1 MNNVGMVGMVGTD
14 EIGDRQIQILEKEGV
29 GTSCVNRHKDLLS
42 GHAYV
47 LVDKSG
53 ENMILTHRAANW
65 AMTGDSVYSENITS
79 AINSSSIVV
88 IIDPPFEVAL
98 ALTRQAKSADKT
110 VIFSPSTLTSYGFG
124 SLEPIMEMVDYLIL
138 NEHEAIAL
146 AGAENGPV
154 ACNKLS
160 ERLGGIRI
168 ITTIGSLGCVTS
180 LKGKSA
186 EVPAVD
192 LSLLGL
198 KVSSTVGAGDTF
210 QGAFASLKHKRLG
223 DLEALFLSNVAAA
236 LKTTKEE
243 TRGSPTYGEVLEV
256 AESTA
261 MRSIYQKFRLA

>member
-1 MNNVGMVGMVGTD
+1 VVPAVLVCGAINWDTTLFVDKLPLPGQEVKINRIISVPGGKGGNTAVAAARILGMNNVGMVGMVGTD

-88 IIDPPFEVAL
+88 IIDPPFEVAMAL
-98 ALTRQAKSADKT
+98 ARQAKSADKT

-180 LKGKSA
+180 LREKA
-186 EVPAVD
+186 P
-192 LSLLGL
+192 
-198 KVSSTVGAGDTF
+198 
-210 QGAFASLKHKRLG
+210 
-223 DLEALFLSNVAAA
+223 
-236 LKTTKEE
+236 
-243 TRGSPTYGEVLEV
+243 
-256 AESTA
+256 
-261 MRSIYQKFRLA
+261 KFRQ